1 MEELQQ
7 DVSTKVIEK
16 LCLSSS
22 VLMGGCV
29 DISPSEHTHRYIS
42 WCVDSA
48 ETHTPEDTLV
58 TQTGDS
64 SPVQR
69 QETGSGSVPL
79 LLLSPPETTYNR
91 RCLQPDVDPTSH
103 NTHADG
109 GEEERKCLL
118 DPEEKHF
125 PLRRS
130 RPILSRRFRPV
141 SWDKT
146 SPPLGDKE
154 KMTSSSMEDRKSTCA
169 IGEQGLAEGQRGRG
183 LISRDAPPTT
193 GLSIERSSSDIPECS
208 AEIFRSCC
216 DLDKENAH
224 FVVVDLMLEVLE
236 GVKWTM
242 DTQQHT
248 HPHTQHTHSNTVP
261 HAHVTHTSYRKTH
274 SAHTH
279 TQDEVETGSE
289 EVQHPPK
296 TFYILSTDS
305 GFEDGGVDT
314 MQRDSLR
321 NAVALAEQLVLEFR
335 RHFPSQE
342 LPGLCELPLTSSALG
357 EEIRERRGDLI
368 WRPPAYKI
376 IITVQPTLRRGEVVA
391 LQHFLC
397 AGCGTELEHRYI
409 KKLRYCDYLGR
420 YFCECCHG
428 GSEAVIPG
436 RVLTCWDFN
445 RYPVSDFSKQLL
457 DSLWFQPLFH
467 LQTLNSRVKE
477 LERFR
482 EVQDQLMDI
491 QKLLNTCRFSSQVTF
506 DQLPAHLMQRCPI
519 FSLDDLQRLKKGQLG
534 SLAKTLLHTALKHV
548 ESCEL
553 CLARGFICEFCRE
566 KDVIF
571 PFQRET
577 CRRCAVCRACFHKHC
592 FVEKRCPK
600 CERIKSRRKHPDG
613 STK

>member
-1 MEELQQ
+1 
-7 DVSTKVIEK
+7 
-16 LCLSSS
+16 
-22 VLMGGCV
+22 
-29 DISPSEHTHRYIS
+29 
-42 WCVDSA
+42 
-48 ETHTPEDTLV
+48 
-58 TQTGDS
+58 
-64 SPVQR
+64 
-69 QETGSGSVPL
+69 
-79 LLLSPPETTYNR
+79 
-91 RCLQPDVDPTSH
+91 
-103 NTHADG
+103 
-109 GEEERKCLL
+109 
-118 DPEEKHF
+118 
-125 PLRRS
+125 
-130 RPILSRRFRPV
+130 
-141 SWDKT
+141 
-146 SPPLGDKE
+146 
-154 KMTSSSMEDRKSTCA
+154 MEDRKSTCA

-183 LISRDAPPTT
+183 LISRDAPPST
-193 GLSIERSSSDIPECS
+193 GLSKERRSSDIPECS

-236 GVKWTM
+236 GV
-242 DTQQHT
+242 
-248 HPHTQHTHSNTVP
+248 N
-261 HAHVTHTSYRKTH
+261 
-274 SAHTH
+274 
-279 TQDEVETGSE
+279 
-289 EVQHPPK
+289 
-296 TFYILSTDS
+296 

-335 RHFPSQE
+335 CHFPSQE
-342 LPGLCELPLTSSALG
+342 
-357 EEIRERRGDLI
+357 
-368 WRPPAYKI
+368 
-376 IITVQPTLRRGEVVA
+376 PTLRRSEVVA

-457 DSLWFQPLFH
+457 DSLWVQPLFH

-506 DQLPAHLMQRCPI
+506 HQLPAHLMQRCPL
-519 FSLDDLQRLKKGQLG
+519 FSLEDLQRLKKGQLG

>member
-1 MEELQQ
+1 EELQQ
-7 DVSTKVIEK
+7 DVSTKGIEK

-29 DISPSEHTHRYIS
+29 GISPSEHTHRYIS

-48 ETHTPEDTLV
+48 ETHTPEDTLEILHTFSV
-58 TQTGDS
+58 RKLVLDQFHFS
-64 SPVQR
+64 FSPHQK
-69 QETGSGSVPL
+69 QPL
-79 LLLSPPETTYNR
+79 TV
-91 RCLQPDVDPTSH
+91 DVCSQ
-103 NTHADG
+103 
-109 GEEERKCLL
+109 L
-118 DPEEKHF
+118 
-125 PLRRS
+125 S
-130 RPILSRRFRPV
+130 RPVLSRRFRPV

-146 SPPLGDKE
+146 SPPLRDKG
-154 KMTSSSMEDRKSTCA
+154 KMTYSSMDSSPLPAAGSQRGGISMKDLGSKSTCA
-169 IGEQGLAEGQRGRG
+169 IGEKGLAEEQRGRG
-183 LISRDAPPTT
+183 LISHDAPPST
-193 GLSIERSSSDIPECS
+193 
-208 AEIFRSCC
+208 EIFRSFC

-236 GVKWTM
+236 GV
-242 DTQQHT
+242 
-248 HPHTQHTHSNTVP
+248 N
-261 HAHVTHTSYRKTH
+261 
-274 SAHTH
+274 
-279 TQDEVETGSE
+279 
-289 EVQHPPK
+289 
-296 TFYILSTDS
+296 
-305 GFEDGGVDT
+305 GFEDGGVDS
-314 MQRDSLR
+314 MQRDSLK

-342 LPGLCELPLTSSALG
+342 VRANQRAGNQLG
-357 EEIRERRGDLI
+357 
-368 WRPPAYKI
+368 
-376 IITVQPTLRRGEVVA
+376 VQKRSEVVA

-397 AGCGTELEHRYI
+397 AGCGTELERRYI

-491 QKLLNTCRFSSQVTF
+491 QKLLNTCRLSSQRHPF
-506 DQLPAHLMQRCPI
+506 

-566 KDVIF
+566 NNVIF

>member
-1 MEELQQ
+1 MEVRKRGS
-7 DVSTKVIEK
+7 VSWIQKRNVSLFAGADPCSPDDSDPSPGIK
-16 LCLSSS
+16 LPLHSDKGKMTYSS
-22 VLMGGCV
+22 M
-29 DISPSEHTHRYIS
+29 
-42 WCVDSA
+42 
-48 ETHTPEDTLV
+48 
-58 TQTGDS
+58 DS
-64 SPVQR
+64 SPLPAAGSQR
-69 QETGSGSVPL
+69 GGISMKDLGS
-79 LLLSPPETTYNR
+79 
-91 RCLQPDVDPTSH
+91 
-103 NTHADG
+103 
-109 GEEERKCLL
+109 
-118 DPEEKHF
+118 
-125 PLRRS
+125 
-130 RPILSRRFRPV
+130 
-141 SWDKT
+141 
-146 SPPLGDKE
+146 
-154 KMTSSSMEDRKSTCA
+154 KSTCA
-169 IGEQGLAEGQRGRG
+169 IGEKGSAEEQRGRG
-183 LISRDAPPTT
+183 LISHDAPPST
-193 GLSIERSSSDIPECS
+193 GLSKERRSSDIPECS
-208 AEIFRSCC
+208 AEIFRSFC

-236 GVKWTM
+236 GV
-242 DTQQHT
+242 
-248 HPHTQHTHSNTVP
+248 N
-261 HAHVTHTSYRKTH
+261 
-274 SAHTH
+274 
-279 TQDEVETGSE
+279 
-289 EVQHPPK
+289 
-296 TFYILSTDS
+296 
-305 GFEDGGVDT
+305 GFEDGGVDS
-314 MQRDSLR
+314 MQRDSLK

-342 LPGLCELPLTSSALG
+342 LPGLCELPLTSSSLE
-357 EEIRERRGDLI
+357 EEIRERSRRRGDLI
-368 WRPPAYKI
+368 WRPPEYKI
-376 IITVQPTLRRGEVVA
+376 IITVQPTLRRSEVVA

-397 AGCGTELEHRYI
+397 AGCGTELERRYI

-491 QKLLNTCRFSSQVTF
+491 QKLLNTCRLSSQVTF
-506 DQLPAHLMQRCPI
+506 DQLPAHLMQRHPF

-566 KDVIF
+566 NNVIF